1 MTLSKSLLTS
11 MVLLTL
17 GTSAQAT
24 PTAQELTQTHC
35 ASCHLLTLPTPE
47 MIPTFKAPAMDA
59 VLFHLKDAMKNDEKK
74 VKAFIVDYTQNPVAS
89 KSVCE
94 SNKVQNFGVMPS
106 LKGQVSPEDLA
117 TIADHLMATYPRPEF
132 LKMVTEIK
140 ANGKLNALKNSPFLM
155 NQDALPHVTQNLLEN
170 WDKEALGLTAEQKT
184 KLLVVRTETMSGVKK
199 IKEALNTLESEII
212 EMTIDGEALKEI
224 QPKVDE
230 VAKLKAQATM
240 IQLKCLQ
247 ESMKILNDEQVE
259 FLLPFWGL

>member
-1 MTLSKSLLTS
+1 
-11 MVLLTL
+11 
-17 GTSAQAT
+17 
-24 PTAQELTQTHC
+24 
-35 ASCHLLTLPTPE
+35 
-47 MIPTFKAPAMDA
+47 
-59 VLFHLKDAMKNDEKK
+59 
-74 VKAFIVDYTQNPVAS
+74 
-89 KSVCE
+89 
-94 SNKVQNFGVMPS
+94 
-106 LKGQVSPEDLA
+106 
-117 TIADHLMATYPRPEF
+117 
-132 LKMVTEIK
+132 
-140 ANGKLNALKNSPFLM
+140 M
-155 NQDALPHVTQNLLEN
+155 NQDTLPHVTQNLLEN